1 MSRTHETNTPSHAGS
16 ATDEL
21 KEKAVQV
28 GKDVL
33 EMGGA
38 VRDVAHEQFDH
49 MRDRAS
55 GYVKQGREKIGE
67 WEDGLESYIQDKPI
81 RSLLLAAGAGLL
93 LGLLWRRRR

>member
-1 MSRTHETNTPSHAGS
+1 MSRTHET
-16 ATDEL
+16 ATEEL

-38 VRDVAHEQFDH
+38 VRDVAQEQFDH

-55 GYVKQGREKIGE
+55 GYVKQGREKVGE
-67 WEDGLESYIQDKPI
+67 WEDVLESYIQEKPL

>member
-1 MSRTHETNTPSHAGS
+1 MPRMHETNTPSHSSS
-16 ATDEL
+16 ATEEL

-38 VRDVAHEQFDH
+38 VRDVAHEQYENL
-49 MRDRAS
+49 RDRAS
-55 GYVKQGREKIGE
+55 DYVKQGREKVGK
-67 WEDGLESYIQDKPI
+67 WEDGLESYIQDNPI

-93 LGLLWRRRR
+93 LGLLWRRR

>member
-1 MSRTHETNTPSHAGS
+1 MPRTHETNTPSHADS

-21 KEKAVQV
+21 KEKAAQV

-55 GYVKQGREKIGE
+55 GYVKHGREKVGK
-67 WEDGLESYIQDKPI
+67 WEEELESYIQDNPI

-93 LGLLWRRRR
+93 LGLLWRRR

>member
-1 MSRTHETNTPSHAGS
+1 MPRMHET
-16 ATDEL
+16 ATEEL
-21 KEKAVQV
+21 RDKAVQV

-38 VRDVAHEQFDH
+38 VRDVAEEQFDH

-55 GYVKQGREKIGE
+55 GYVKQGREKVEE
-67 WEDGLESYIQDKPI
+67 WENGLESYIQDNPI

-93 LGLLWRRRR
+93 VGLLWRRR